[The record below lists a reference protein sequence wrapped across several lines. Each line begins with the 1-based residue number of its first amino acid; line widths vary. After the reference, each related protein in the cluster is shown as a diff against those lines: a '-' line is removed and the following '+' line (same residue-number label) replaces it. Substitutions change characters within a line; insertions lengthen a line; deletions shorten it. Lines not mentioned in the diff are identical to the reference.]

1 MDMKEAV
8 IAYDNVDICYD
19 GRPVVRQ
26 ATFSLRPG
34 EILGIVGESGSGKST
49 LLQSAMNLLG
59 PGGAVT
65 QGHIWFQGRDIL
77 ALSKE
82 EMRRLCGAQ
91 MAMVFQDAAASLCPV
106 RTVGSQLCE
115 AVAAHWDVE
124 RDDVRQR
131 ALELFARLGFSDG
144 RRVWDS
150 YPFELSGGMNQ
161 RVALVM
167 VMLLKPTLL
176 LADEPTSA
184 LDVCAQKQ
192 VLDELLYLRDRYG
205 TAIMLVTHDMGVAS
219 RMADFVLVVKD
230 GQMIEYGPAKDVL
243 ASPVQAYTKELL
255 AAVPTL
261 RRDRR

>member
-1 MDMKEAV
+1 MKEAV

-26 ATFSLRPG
+26 ATFSLQPG

-65 QGHIWFQGRDIL
+65 QGHIWFQGQDIL
-77 ALSKE
+77 ALSDE
-82 EMRRLCGAQ
+82 GMRRLCGAQ

-106 RTVGSQLCE
+106 RTIGSQICE
-115 AVAAHWDVE
+115 AAAAHLDMGKE
-124 RDDVRQR
+124 EVRRQT
-131 ALELFARLGFSDG
+131 LELFARLGFSDG
-144 RRVWDS
+144 RRVWES

-161 RVALVM
+161 RAALVL
-167 VMLLKPTLL
+167 VMLLKPALL

-192 VLDELLYLRDRYG
+192 VLDELLYLRDQYG
-205 TAIMLVTHDMGVAS
+205 TAIMLVTHDMGVVS
-219 RMADFVLVVKD
+219 RVADYVLVVKE

-243 ASPVQAYTKELL
+243 ASLAQAYTKELL
-255 AAVPTL
+255 AAVPKL

>member
-1 MDMKEAV
+1 MKEAV
-8 IAYDNVDICYD
+8 IAHDNIEICYD

-26 ATFSLRPG
+26 ATFSLQPG

-49 LLQSAMNLLG
+49 ILQSAMKLLG

-65 QGHIWFQGRDIL
+65 QGHIWFQGQDIL
-77 ALSKE
+77 TLSGE
-82 EMRRLCGAQ
+82 GMRRLCGAQ

-106 RTVGSQLCE
+106 RTIGSQICE
-115 AVAAHWDVE
+115 AAAAHWDMGKE
-124 RDDVRQR
+124 DVRRQ

-144 RRVWDS
+144 WRVWDS

-161 RVALVM
+161 RAALVM
-167 VMLLKPTLL
+167 VMMLKPALL

-192 VLDELLYLRDRYG
+192 VLDELLYLRDQYR
-205 TAIMLVTHDMGVAS
+205 TAIMLVTHDMGVVS
-219 RMADFVLVVKD
+219 RIADYVLVVKD

-243 ASPVQAYTKELL
+243 TSPAQAYTKELL
-255 AAVPTL
+255 AAVPKL
-261 RRDRR
+261 RRD

>member
-1 MDMKEAV
+1 MKEAV
-8 IAYDNVDICYD
+8 IAYDNIEICYD

-26 ATFSLRPG
+26 AKFSLQPG

-49 LLQSAMNLLG
+49 ILQSAMKLLG
-59 PGGAVT
+59 PGGVVT
-65 QGHIWFQGRDIL
+65 QGHIWFQGQDIL
-77 ALSKE
+77 TLSGE
-82 EMRRLCGAQ
+82 GMRRLCGAQ

-106 RTVGSQLCE
+106 RTIGSQICE
-115 AVAAHWDVE
+115 AAAAHLDME
-124 RDDVRQR
+124 RDDVRRQS
-131 ALELFARLGFSDG
+131 LELFERLGFSDG

-167 VMLLKPTLL
+167 VMMLKPALL

-192 VLDELLYLRDRYG
+192 VLDELLYLRDQYR
-205 TAIMLVTHDMGVAS
+205 TAIMLVTHDMGVVS
-219 RMADFVLVVKD
+219 RIADYVLVVKD

-243 ASPVQAYTKELL
+243 TSPVQAYTKELL
-255 AAVPTL
+255 AAVPKL
-261 RRDRR
+261 RRE

>member
-1 MDMKEAV
+1 MKEAV
-8 IAYDNVDICYD
+8 IAYDNIEICYD

-26 ATFSLRPG
+26 ATFSLQPG

-49 LLQSAMNLLG
+49 ILQSAMKLLG

-65 QGHIWFQGRDIL
+65 QGHIWFQGQDIL
-77 ALSKE
+77 TLSGE
-82 EMRRLCGAQ
+82 GMRRLCGAQ

-106 RTVGSQLCE
+106 RTIGSQICE
-115 AVAAHWDVE
+115 AAAAHWDMGKE
-124 RDDVRQR
+124 DVRRQ

-161 RVALVM
+161 RAALVM
-167 VMLLKPTLL
+167 VMMLKPALL

-192 VLDELLYLRDRYG
+192 VLDELLYLREQYG
-205 TAIMLVTHDMGVAS
+205 TAIMLVTHDMGVVF
-219 RMADFVLVVKD
+219 RIADYVLVVKD
-230 GQMIEYGPAKDVL
+230 GQIIEYGPAKDVL
-243 ASPVQAYTKELL
+243 TSPAQAYTKELL
-255 AAVPTL
+255 AAVPKL
-261 RRDRR
+261 RRD

>member
-1 MDMKEAV
+1 MKEAV
-8 IAYDNVDICYD
+8 IAYDNIEICYD

-26 ATFSLRPG
+26 ATFSLRSG

-65 QGHIWFQGRDIL
+65 QGHIWFQGQDIL
-77 ALSKE
+77 TLSGE
-82 EMRRLCGAQ
+82 GMRRLCGTQ

-106 RTVGSQLCE
+106 RTVGSQICE
-115 AVAAHWDVE
+115 AAAAHLDME
-124 RDDVRQR
+124 RDDVRRQS
-131 ALELFARLGFSDG
+131 LELFARLGFSDG

-161 RVALVM
+161 RAALVM
-167 VMLLKPTLL
+167 VMMLKPALL

-192 VLDELLYLRDRYG
+192 VLDELLYLRDQYR
-205 TAIMLVTHDMGVAS
+205 TAIMLVTHDMGVVS
-219 RMADFVLVVKD
+219 RIADYVLVVKD

-243 ASPVQAYTKELL
+243 ISPAQAYTKDLL
-255 AAVPTL
+255 AAVPKL
-261 RRDRR
+261 RRD

>member
-1 MDMKEAV
+1 MKEAV
-8 IAYDNVDICYD
+8 IAYDNIEICYD

-26 ATFSLRPG
+26 ATFSLQPG

-49 LLQSAMNLLG
+49 ILQSAMKLLG

-65 QGHIWFQGRDIL
+65 QGHIWFQGQDML
-77 ALSKE
+77 TLSGE
-82 EMRRLCGAQ
+82 GMRRLCGAQ

-106 RTVGSQLCE
+106 RTIGSQICE
-115 AVAAHWDVE
+115 AAAAHWDIGKE
-124 RDDVRQR
+124 DVRRQ

-144 RRVWDS
+144 RRVWES

-161 RVALVM
+161 RAALVM
-167 VMLLKPTLL
+167 VMMLQPALL

-192 VLDELLYLRDRYG
+192 VLDELLYLRDQYR
-205 TAIMLVTHDMGVAS
+205 TAIMLVTHDMGVVS
-219 RMADFVLVVKD
+219 RIADYVLVVKD

-243 ASPVQAYTKELL
+243 TSPAQAYTKELL
-255 AAVPTL
+255 AAVPKL
-261 RRDRR
+261 RRE